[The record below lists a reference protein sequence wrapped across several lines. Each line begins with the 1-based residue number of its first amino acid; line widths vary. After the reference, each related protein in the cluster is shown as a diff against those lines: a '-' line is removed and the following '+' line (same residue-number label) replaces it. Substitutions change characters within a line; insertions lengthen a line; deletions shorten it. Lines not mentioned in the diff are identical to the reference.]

1 MLTTAQTTHSMEE
14 ADMLGDEI
22 AIVAAGK
29 LRCAG
34 TPIQLKARFG
44 LGYRVTIS
52 CAPENA
58 EAAKRLVRRHLPGA
72 QLRGDNAGALVFSL
86 PDVDLDDSVAQF
98 FEALQT
104 VMAEDGTKLIE
115 DWGCQ
120 NTTMEDVFLTVTRKI
135 MGQDITFDS
144 SNKRS
149 QLDRDEREIFRSS
162 AQRFEMRIRHLN
174 EEVQQLRDLLEKNGI
189 DSSGVTCAIDKEE
202 LDLLED

>member
-1 MLTTAQTTHSMEE
+1 MEE

-34 TPIQLKARFG
+34 TPVSLKSRFG
-44 LGYRVTIS
+44 LGYRVTLS
-52 CAPENA
+52 CDPEHA

-86 PDVDLDDSVAQF
+86 PDVDLDDTVAAF

-104 VMAEDGTKLIE
+104 TTAEDGSKLVE

-144 SNKRS
+144 SSKRS

-162 AQRFEMRIRHLN
+162 AQRFELRIRHLN
-174 EEVQQLRDLLEKNGI
+174 EEIQELRNLLEQNGI
-189 DSSGVTCAIDKEE
+189 DSSNVIAAIDREE
-202 LDLLED
+202 LHLIED